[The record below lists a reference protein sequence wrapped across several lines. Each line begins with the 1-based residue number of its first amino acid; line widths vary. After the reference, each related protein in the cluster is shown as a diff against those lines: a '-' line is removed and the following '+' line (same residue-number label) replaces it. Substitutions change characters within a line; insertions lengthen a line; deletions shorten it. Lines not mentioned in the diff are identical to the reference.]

1 MRPVQF
7 FYGVV
12 GFSGVGF
19 ITVSGVSRFDRFS
32 DRACGFFS
40 GVFSQWF
47 FWVGPRQSTAIFQRF
62 SRNRGFR
69 LFQCGFVTHDSTLRR
84 NEMRSTTCGLRSARL
99 GRRYA
104 CCDDASSNGVFARDF
119 SHATMPTRR
128 FHASALPPRVP
139 PWRHYEDRRRTT

>member
-1 MRPVQF
+1 VQF

-19 ITVSGVSRFDRFS
+19 ITVSGVSRFVGFS
-32 DRACGFFS
+32 DRAYGFFS

-47 FWVGPRQSTAIFQRF
+47 FWVGPRQFTAIFQRF

-69 LFQCGFVTHDSTLRR
+69 LFSAVLVTHDLRR
-84 NEMRSTTCGLRSARL
+84 SEMRSTTCGLWAARL
-99 GRRYA
+99 GRRHA
-104 CCDDASSNGVFARDF
+104 CCDDASSNPVFARDF